1 MSMDTSHTD
10 LLQDFSLVTKSF
22 EQLGQRLSEVAEQ
35 VRTTGTLP
43 SESLIEE
50 ITASRRNFTDLRARA
65 IELVGL
71 MSETPNAAAEEI
83 GSMKELE
90 ALLQV
95 AAEAQRKHAQ
105 QEKARMRALTV
116 LNRLLSL
123 IHRNQPDFA
132 PLSECQAKSRALR
145 EAIHNHAGSELH
157 PDVTALA
164 QGRHPL
170 AQGRHPLAEL
180 LTLVEGYDDL
190 DDDLWL
196 LLKHAVAE
204 NFGKSLAMSA
214 ARGKLCP
221 SPTRINPEHSPDES
235 RNGMPV
241 SVAQATVTDG
251 ETGPH

>member
-1 MSMDTSHTD
+1 METSHTD

-50 ITASRRNFTDLRARA
+50 IAASRRNFTDLRARA

-71 MSETPNAAAEEI
+71 MSQTQNPAAEEI

-90 ALLQV
+90 ALLQL
-95 AAEAQRKHAQ
+95 AAEAQRKRAQ
-105 QEKARMRALTV
+105 QEKARMRALTI
-116 LNRLLSL
+116 LDRLLSL
-123 IHRNQPDFA
+123 VHRDHPDFS
-132 PLSECQAKSRALR
+132 PLSECQAKSRTLR
-145 EAIHNHAGSELH
+145 EAIHDHAGPEPY
-157 PDVTALA
+157 PDVTA
-164 QGRHPL
+164 L

-221 SPTRINPEHSPDES
+221 SPTRMNPEHSSDEF
-235 RNGMPV
+235 RNGV
-241 SVAQATVTDG
+241 KVTVAPATFTDG
-251 ETGPH
+251 ESETR

>member
-1 MSMDTSHTD
+1 METSHTD

-50 ITASRRNFTDLRARA
+50 IAASRRNFTDLRARA

-71 MSETPNAAAEEI
+71 MSETPNQAAEEI

-90 ALLQV
+90 ALLQL
-95 AAEAQRKHAQ
+95 AAEAQRKRAQ

-116 LNRLLSL
+116 LDRLLSL
-123 IHRNQPDFA
+123 VHRDHPDFA

-157 PDVTALA
+157 PDVTA
-164 QGRHPL
+164 L

-221 SPTRINPEHSPDES
+221 SPTRMNPEYSPDDL
-235 RNGMPV
+235 RNGMKV
-241 SVAQATVTDG
+241 TVAPATFTDG
-251 ETGPH
+251 ESGPH

>member
-1 MSMDTSHTD
+1 MDISQTD

-35 VRTTGTLP
+35 VRTAGTLP

-50 ITASRRNFTDLRARA
+50 IAASRRNFTDLRARA

-71 MSETPNAAAEEI
+71 LSESPKAAPEEI

-90 ALLQV
+90 ALLQL
-95 AAEAQRKHAQ
+95 AAEAQRKRAQ
-105 QEKARMRALTV
+105 QEKARTRALTV
-116 LNRLLSL
+116 LDRLLSL
-123 IHRNQPDFA
+123 VHRDHPDFA
-132 PLSECQAKSRALR
+132 PLSECQAKSRELR
-145 EAIHNHAGSELH
+145 EAIHDHTGAELH
-157 PDVTALA
+157 PDVTA
-164 QGRHPL
+164 L

-221 SPTRINPEHSPDES
+221 SPTRMNPEHSPDEL
-235 RNGMPV
+235 RNGAKVTILP
-241 SVAQATVTDG
+241 AAFTDG
-251 ETGPH
+251 ESGPR

>member
-1 MSMDTSHTD
+1 MDTPHTD

-50 ITASRRNFTDLRARA
+50 IATSRRNFTELRAKA
-65 IELVGL
+65 IELAGL
-71 MSETPNAAAEEI
+71 MSETSNPAAEEI

-95 AAEAQRKHAQ
+95 AAEVQRKRAQ

-116 LNRLLSL
+116 LDRLLSL
-123 IHRNQPDFA
+123 VHRDLPDFA
-132 PLSECQAKSRALR
+132 PLSECQAKSRTLR
-145 EAIHNHAGSELH
+145 EAIHDHAGAEPH
-157 PDVTALA
+157 PDVAA
-164 QGRHPL
+164 L

-180 LTLVEGYDDL
+180 LTLVEGCNDL

-221 SPTRINPEHSPDES
+221 SPTRMNLEHAPDDI
-235 RNGMPV
+235 RNGIPV
-241 SVAQATVTDG
+241 TVVPATFTDG
-251 ETGPH
+251 ESGFH

>member
-1 MSMDTSHTD
+1 MDTSHTD

-35 VRTTGTLP
+35 VRTAGTLP

-50 ITASRRNFTDLRARA
+50 IAASRRNFTDLRARA

-71 MSETPNAAAEEI
+71 LSEAPKAAPEEI

-90 ALLQV
+90 ALLQL
-95 AAEAQRKHAQ
+95 AAEAQRKRAQ
-105 QEKARMRALTV
+105 QEKARTRAMTV
-116 LNRLLSL
+116 LDRLLSL
-123 IHRNQPDFA
+123 VHRDHPDFA

-145 EAIHNHAGSELH
+145 ETIHDHTGAELH
-157 PDVTALA
+157 PDVTT
-164 QGRHPL
+164 L

-221 SPTRINPEHSPDES
+221 SPTRMNPEHSPDEF
-235 RNGMPV
+235 RNGAK
-241 SVAQATVTDG
+241 VAAIPAAFTDG
-251 ETGPH
+251 ESGPR

>member
-1 MSMDTSHTD
+1 MDISQTD

-35 VRTTGTLP
+35 VRTAGTLP

-50 ITASRRNFTDLRARA
+50 IATSRRNFTDLRARA

-71 MSETPNAAAEEI
+71 LSESPKAAPEEI

-90 ALLQV
+90 ALLQL
-95 AAEAQRKHAQ
+95 AAEAQRKRAQ
-105 QEKARMRALTV
+105 QEKARTRALTV
-116 LNRLLSL
+116 LDRLLSL
-123 IHRNQPDFA
+123 VHRDHPDFA

-145 EAIHNHAGSELH
+145 EAIHDHTGAELH
-157 PDVTALA
+157 PDVTA
-164 QGRHPL
+164 L

-221 SPTRINPEHSPDES
+221 SPTRMNPEHSPDEL
-235 RNGMPV
+235 RNG
-241 SVAQATVTDG
+241 AKVTALPAAFTEG
-251 ETGPH
+251 ESGPR

>member
-1 MSMDTSHTD
+1 MDTSHTD

-95 AAEAQRKHAQ
+95 AAEAQRKRAH
-105 QEKARMRALTV
+105 QEKARVRALTV
-116 LNRLLSL
+116 LDRLLSL
-123 IHRNQPDFA
+123 VHRDQPDFA
-132 PLSECQAKSRALR
+132 PLSECQAKSRALS
-145 EAIHNHAGSELH
+145 EAIRDHAGSELH

-170 AQGRHPLAEL
+170 TEL

-221 SPTRINPEHSPDES
+221 SPTRMNPEHSPDEL
-235 RNGMPV
+235 RNGMKV
-241 SVAQATVTDG
+241 SGAPATFTDG
-251 ETGPH
+251 ESGPL

>member
-1 MSMDTSHTD
+1 MDTPHTD

-50 ITASRRNFTDLRARA
+50 IAVSRRNFTDLRARA

-95 AAEAQRKHAQ
+95 AAEAQRNRAQ

-116 LNRLLSL
+116 LDRLLSL
-123 IHRNQPDFA
+123 VHRDQPDFA
-132 PLSECQAKSRALR
+132 PLGESQATSRALR
-145 EAIHNHAGSELH
+145 EAIRDHAGSGLH
-157 PDVTALA
+157 PDVTA
-164 QGRHPL
+164 L

-204 NFGKSLAMSA
+204 SFGKSLAMSA

-221 SPTRINPEHSPDES
+221 SPTRMNPEHSPDEL
-235 RNGMPV
+235 RNDTKV
-241 SVAQATVTDG
+241 SVAPATFGDG
-251 ETGPH
+251 ESGPH

>member
-1 MSMDTSHTD
+1 MDTSHTD

-95 AAEAQRKHAQ
+95 AAEAQRKRAQ
-105 QEKARMRALTV
+105 QEKVRTRALTV
-116 LNRLLSL
+116 LDRLLSL
-123 IHRNQPDFA
+123 VHRDQPDFA
-132 PLSECQAKSRALR
+132 PLSECQAKSRTLR
-145 EAIHNHAGSELH
+145 EAIRDHASSELH
-157 PDVTALA
+157 PDVTA
-164 QGRHPL
+164 L

-196 LLKHAVAE
+196 LLKYAVAE

-221 SPTRINPEHSPDES
+221 PPTRMNPEHSPDEL
-235 RNGMPV
+235 RNGTKV
-241 SVAQATVTDG
+241 GVAPATFTDG
-251 ETGPH
+251 ESGPH

>member
-1 MSMDTSHTD
+1 MDTSHTD

-95 AAEAQRKHAQ
+95 AAEAQRKRAQ
-105 QEKARMRALTV
+105 QEKARTRALTV
-116 LNRLLSL
+116 LDRLLSL
-123 IHRNQPDFA
+123 VHRDQPDFA
-132 PLSECQAKSRALR
+132 PLSECQAKSRTLR
-145 EAIHNHAGSELH
+145 EAIRDHASSELH
-157 PDVTALA
+157 PDVTA
-164 QGRHPL
+164 L

-196 LLKHAVAE
+196 LLKYAVAE

-221 SPTRINPEHSPDES
+221 PPTRMNPEHSPDEL
-235 RNGMPV
+235 RNGTNV
-241 SVAQATVTDG
+241 SVAPATFTDG
-251 ETGPH
+251 ESGPH

>member
-1 MSMDTSHTD
+1 MDASHTD

-35 VRTTGTLP
+35 VRTAGMLP

-50 ITASRRNFTDLRARA
+50 IAASRRNFTDLRARA

-71 MSETPNAAAEEI
+71 LSEPPKAAPEEI

-90 ALLQV
+90 ALLQL
-95 AAEAQRKHAQ
+95 AAEAQRKRVQ
-105 QEKARMRALTV
+105 QEKARTRALTI
-116 LNRLLSL
+116 LDRLLSL
-123 IHRNQPDFA
+123 VHRDHPDFA

-145 EAIHNHAGSELH
+145 EAIHDQTGTELH

-170 AQGRHPLAEL
+170 AEL
-180 LTLVEGYDDL
+180 LTLVEGHDDL

-221 SPTRINPEHSPDES
+221 SPTRMNPEYSQDEF
-235 RNGMPV
+235 RNGAKVTAVP
-241 SVAQATVTDG
+241 ATFTDG
-251 ETGPH
+251 ESGPR

>member
-1 MSMDTSHTD
+1 MDTSHAD

-50 ITASRRNFTDLRARA
+50 IAASRRNFTELRARA
-65 IELVGL
+65 IELAGL
-71 MSETPNAAAEEI
+71 MADTPNTAPEEI

-95 AAEAQRKHAQ
+95 AAETQRKRAQ
-105 QEKARMRALTV
+105 LEKARMRALTV
-116 LNRLLSL
+116 LDRLLSL
-123 IHRNQPDFA
+123 MHRDHPDFA
-132 PLSECQAKSRALR
+132 PLSECQTKARTLR
-145 EAIHNHAGSELH
+145 EAIHDYTGHESH
-157 PDVTALA
+157 PDVTA
-164 QGRHPL
+164 L

-221 SPTRINPEHSPDES
+221 SPTRMNPDYSPEEF
-235 RNGMPV
+235 RNGAKV
-241 SVAQATVTDG
+241 TVAPATFTDG
-251 ETGPH
+251 ESERH

>member
-1 MSMDTSHTD
+1 MDTAHTD

-22 EQLGQRLSEVAEQ
+22 EQLGQRLTEVAEQ
-35 VRTTGTLP
+35 VRTSGTLP

-50 ITASRRNFTDLRARA
+50 IAASRRNFTELRARA
-65 IELVGL
+65 IELASL
-71 MSETPNAAAEEI
+71 LSETPSPAAEEI

-90 ALLQV
+90 ALLEV
-95 AAEAQRKHAQ
+95 AAEAQRKRAQ
-105 QEKARMRALTV
+105 QGKTRTRALTV
-116 LNRLLSL
+116 LDRLLSL
-123 IHRNQPDFA
+123 VHRNQPDFA

-145 EAIHNHAGSELH
+145 ELIHDHTGPEPH
-157 PDVTALA
+157 PDITA
-164 QGRHPL
+164 L

-180 LTLVEGYDDL
+180 LTLVEGCNDL

-221 SPTRINPEHSPDES
+221 SPTRMNPEHTPDEF
-235 RNGMPV
+235 RNGMKIPAV
-241 SVAQATVTDG
+241 PATFTDG
-251 ETGPH
+251 ESAQP

>member
-1 MSMDTSHTD
+1 MDTSHTD

-50 ITASRRNFTDLRARA
+50 IAASRRNFTDLRTRA

-71 MSETPNAAAEEI
+71 MSETQNPAAEEI

-90 ALLQV
+90 ALLQL
-95 AAEAQRKHAQ
+95 AAEAQRKRAQ
-105 QEKARMRALTV
+105 QEKGRMRALTI
-116 LNRLLSL
+116 LDRLLSL
-123 IHRNQPDFA
+123 VHRDQPDFA
-132 PLSECQAKSRALR
+132 PLSECQAKSRTLR
-145 EAIHNHAGSELH
+145 EAIRDHAGPEPH
-157 PDVTALA
+157 PEITA
-164 QGRHPL
+164 L

-221 SPTRINPEHSPDES
+221 SPTRMNPEHSSDEL
-235 RNGMPV
+235 RNGV
-241 SVAQATVTDG
+241 KVAVAPATFTDG
-251 ETGPH
+251 ENETR

>member
-1 MSMDTSHTD
+1 METSHTD

-50 ITASRRNFTDLRARA
+50 IAASRRNFTDLRARA

-71 MSETPNAAAEEI
+71 MSETPNPAAEEI
-83 GSMKELE
+83 GSMKDLE
-90 ALLQV
+90 ALLQL
-95 AAEAQRKHAQ
+95 AAEAQRKRAQ

-116 LNRLLSL
+116 LDRLLSL
-123 IHRNQPDFA
+123 VHRDHPDFA
-132 PLSECQAKSRALR
+132 PLSECQAKSRTLR
-145 EAIHNHAGSELH
+145 EAIHDHAGSELH
-157 PDVTALA
+157 PDVTA
-164 QGRHPL
+164 L

-221 SPTRINPEHSPDES
+221 SPTRMNPEHSADEM
-235 RNGMPV
+235 RNGLKV
-241 SVAQATVTDG
+241 TVAPTTFTDG
-251 ETGPH
+251 ESGPH